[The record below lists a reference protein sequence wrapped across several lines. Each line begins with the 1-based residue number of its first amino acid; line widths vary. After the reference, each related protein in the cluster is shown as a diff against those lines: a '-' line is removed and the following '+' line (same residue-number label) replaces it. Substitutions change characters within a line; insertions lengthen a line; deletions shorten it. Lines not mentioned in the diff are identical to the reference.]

1 MAEVNEKPG
10 KVITGKVRMSYV
22 HVFEPAAIEGSTDQ
36 KYSVCLLIPKTDKVT
51 LGKINQA
58 IEEIKASD
66 AAKATWGGKVP
77 TGPTFKTPL
86 RDGDEERGDKEEYK
100 GMMFVNANCSE
111 KSKPQVVDKKGMPIT
126 SPDEF
131 YSGCY
136 GRASVNFY
144 AFNKNGNKG
153 IACGLNNLMKLD
165 DGESLAGRSSA
176 SEDFKEFFE
185 GDSMFE

>member
-1 MAEVNEKPG
+1 MAEVDEKPG

-22 HVFEPAAIEGSTDQ
+22 HVFEPAAVEGSSDL

-51 LGKINQA
+51 IGKFNAA
-58 IEEIKASD
+58 IEAIKASD
-66 AAKATWGGKVP
+66 SAKATWGGKVP
-77 TGPTFKTPL
+77 AGPAFKLPL
-86 RDGDEERGDKEEYK
+86 RDGDLEKPDKEEYT

-111 KSKPQVVDKKGMPIT
+111 KSKPGVVDKKGMPIT
-126 SPDEF
+126 DANDF
-131 YSGCY
+131 YSGCW
-136 GRASVNFY
+136 GRASVNLF

-153 IACGLNNLMKLD
+153 IACGLNNLMKLED
-165 DGESLAGRSSA
+165 DTALAGKSSA